1 MKKIFKGIFNAFCFV
16 ISIFCCN
23 LLGALFKRIK
33 YGVTTQ
39 NFKRKLKKHG
49 KNISIKDGNSFEGL
63 NRVEIGNDFYVGQGL
78 WLATYGDKKET
89 LIKIGNNVSCSRY
102 CHIGATNGI
111 EIKDDVLIGSNVL
124 ITDHSHGNTFDF
136 SIPRNKLE
144 LTSKGKV
151 SIGKNCW
158 IGDNVV
164 ILPNVT
170 IGDNCV
176 IGANSVVNK
185 SFESNSLIAGNPAKA
200 IKRITE

>member
-1 MKKIFKGIFNAFCFV
+1 MKKIVKSIYLFFCFLL
-16 ISIFCCN
+16 SIFLCN
-23 LLGALFKRIK
+23 WVLKLCRKIKWRILSE
-33 YGVTTQ
+33 

-49 KNISIKDGNSFEGL
+49 KRINISDGNYFDGV
-63 NRVEIGNDFYVGQGL
+63 NRVEVGDDFYSGQGL

-89 LIKIGNNVSCSRY
+89 LIKIGNNFNCSKN
-102 CHIGATNGI
+102 CHIGAINSI

-124 ITDHSHGNTFDF
+124 ITDHAHGETFDF